1 MSDIQK
7 GKKQLQDDLNRLVE
21 DTRTL
26 LGTTA
31 DVADKSA
38 KVARTKVEE
47 SLQLVQQQ
55 LASGAHTAEEKLEQQ
70 LRLTDQHVRANPYS
84 SIGISFGIGL
94 LLGFMFGRK

>member
-7 GKKQLQDDLNRLVE
+7 SKKQLQDDLNRLVE
-21 DTRTL
+21 DTKTL
-26 LGTTA
+26 LGSTA

-55 LASGAHTAEEKLEQQ
+55 IASGAHIAEEKLEER
-70 LRLTDQHVRANPYS
+70 LRITDQQVRANPYT
-84 SIGISFGIGL
+84 SIGVSFGVGL